1 MSDRETRLARMLARH
16 EESKRRRDASPGS
29 PAPRPSLDSG
39 GTGPEIALEQ
49 IPPTPEPEL
58 GDVLTLG
65 RVPPRPLDRAFVAH
79 LLYDSLAVSA
89 WRRTENSLAELRV
102 APSATG
108 LNAVLAS
115 VALPAIDGLSG
126 APAVFRY
133 HPRTHALAAHRA
145 LAAPFDALAQGPA
158 LLVGLGL
165 DRHRARERFGSSWY
179 REAHLDLGH
188 AIAAVTIAASA
199 LGYRANLL
207 DAVPATA
214 LDALFGFQRA
224 RGESGEVA
232 LFLAPDTQD
241 RERCSWEDALRAL
254 APTSAGDDDDFRD
267 IDEDLAP
274 RTSEPFAVPHAR
286 PPEDH
291 DPLWFLVSARET
303 IRARRSARR
312 FDARTAPP
320 RQILYHILRTAVP
333 AANRVPFTALPWPP
347 AIHAAVFVHRSFGLE
362 PGLYVASR
370 TAEDEN
376 DLKQALRSPA
386 LAFVPALDQPPGV
399 RLLRIAAGDH
409 KAIARAAFGDQALA
423 ADGAITI
430 ALLAR
435 FHEPLERF
443 GASFYRAQLQEA
455 GAVGH
460 ALLLA
465 SAAAG
470 LGGVT
475 LGLFDDRALHTAIGI
490 EDDRYQALYGFAAGL
505 PVPDREAE
513 FLPAYPDPTRPL

>member
-1 MSDRETRLARMLARH
+1 MSDRETRLARVLARH
-16 EESKRRRDASPGS
+16 AESQRREDASPGS
-29 PAPRPSLDSG
+29 PAPQPSHDSG
-39 GTGPEIALEQ
+39 GEAPEIALEQ

-65 RVPPRPLDRAFVAH
+65 RVPPRPLDRAFVAQ
-79 LLYDSLAVSA
+79 LFYDSLAVSA

-102 APSATG
+102 APSATN
-108 LNAVLAS
+108 LNAVLGS

-133 HPRTHALAAHRA
+133 EPRTHALGAPRA
-145 LAAPFDALAQGPA
+145 LAAPFDALALGPA

-165 DRHRARERFGSSWY
+165 DRERARERFGASWY

-188 AIAAVTIAASA
+188 AIAALTIAASA
-199 LGYRANLL
+199 LGYRATLL
-207 DAVPATA
+207 DAVPRRA
-214 LDALFGFQRA
+214 LEALFGFERA

-232 LFLAPDTQD
+232 LFLAPDIKVT
-241 RERCSWEDALRAL
+241 ERCAWEEALRAL
-254 APTSAGDDDDFRD
+254 APRGLAAAGDDDED
-267 IDEDLAP
+267 IAP
-274 RTSEPFAVPHAR
+274 RADEPFSVAHAR

-303 IRARRSARR
+303 IRKRRSARR

-370 TAEDEN
+370 TAEDES

-386 LAFVPALDQPPGV
+386 VAFVPALDQPPGV

-435 FHEPLERF
+435 FREPLERF
-443 GASFYRAQLQEA
+443 GASFYRALLQEA

-465 SAAAG
+465 SAAGG

-475 LGLFDDRALHTAIGI
+475 LGLFDDHALHAAIGI
-490 EDDRYQALYGFAAGL
+490 EDNRYQALYGFAAGL